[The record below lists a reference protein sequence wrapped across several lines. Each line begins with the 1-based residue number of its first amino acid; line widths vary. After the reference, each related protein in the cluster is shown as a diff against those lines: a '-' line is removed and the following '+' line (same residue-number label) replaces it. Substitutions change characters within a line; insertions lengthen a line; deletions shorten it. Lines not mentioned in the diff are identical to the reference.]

1 VSSLPR
7 KIAYN
12 VIFSS
17 IAKVAGTVLA
27 LVGIGFITRYL
38 GKDGFGDYSTVLAFF
53 AFFSALADLGL
64 YSISTREISRPGSD
78 ERKILGNVFTIRI
91 AVSLFILIISPILVV
106 FFPYSPAVKTGIII
120 SALAYFFSSS
130 YSVLIGLFQKRLAMD
145 KVATGEFIGKIGQ
158 LLVIVLAV
166 KNNLGFLFIVGS
178 LFANMLLSFLVIYL
192 WSRKYL
198 IFGPKFDFPA
208 WKKFL
213 KESYPVGISA
223 IVVFAYF
230 KLDTI
235 LLSIL
240 KTSSDVGIY
249 NAAYKVLENVVFFPA
264 MFIGLVMPLMSR
276 YIFDEKEKFII
287 IADKTFKIFV
297 IISVP
302 LVIGILFL
310 SKDIIHLIGGADFSE
325 SAGVLKILSFAM
337 AFVFFGNFFT
347 NIIIAGNLQR
357 KLMKILFLCALFN
370 ISLNLLLIPRFSFW
384 GAAITSTLTEFLVVV
399 LSGFLCWKLLHYRPA
414 PHKIISISV
423 SAAAMAAFL
432 YFFSGL
438 GFISS
443 ALGGGLIYFIFLW
456 LLRAISAEEI
466 SSLISRNGP
475 METKEFEPA
484 P

>member
-17 IAKVAGTVLA
+17 VAKVAATALA

-78 ERKILGNVFTIRI
+78 EKKILGNVFTIRM
-91 AVSLFILIISPILVV
+91 AVSLFILVISPIVV
-106 FFPYSPAVKTGIII
+106 IFFPYSPAVKTGIII
-120 SALAYFFSSS
+120 SALAYFFSSG

-145 KVATGEFIGKIGQ
+145 KVATGELIGKIGQ
-158 LLVIVLAV
+158 LLVVIIAV
-166 KNNLGFLFIVGS
+166 KNNLGFFFIVGS
-178 LFANMLLSFLVIYL
+178 LFVNMLISFLVIFF

-198 IFGPKFDFPA
+198 VFGPKFDFPA

-223 IVVFAYF
+223 IIVFAYF

-276 YIFDEKEKFII
+276 YIFHEREKFIT
-287 IADKTFKIFV
+287 IADKTFKIF
-297 IISVP
+297 IIITVP
-302 LVIGILFL
+302 LVIGILFF
-310 SKDIIHLIGGADFSE
+310 SKNIVYLIGGAEFSE
-325 SAGVLKILSFAM
+325 SAGVLRILSLAM

-347 NIIIAGNLQR
+347 NIIIAGNLQKR
-357 KLMKILFLCALFN
+357 LMKILFFCAIFN
-370 ISLNLLLIPRFSFW
+370 VSLNLVLIPRFSYW
-384 GAAITSTLTEFLVVV
+384 GAAVTSTLTEFLVVV
-399 LSGFLCWKLLHYRPA
+399 LSGFLCWKLLRYRPS
-414 PHKIISISV
+414 PHKITAIFI
-423 SAAAMAAFL
+423 SAAAMVAFL
-432 YFFSGL
+432 YFFSSL
-438 GFISS
+438 DFVVS
-443 ALGGGLIYFIFLW
+443 AIAGSTIYFISLW
-456 LLRAISAEEI
+456 VFRAISAEEI
-466 SSLISRNGP
+466 SSLISRKGP
-475 METKEFEPA
+475 EMQEYEPA